1 MRRWILPCK
10 GDNRDE
16 RRSWVGLEGFT
27 YSHLMRI
34 MEYPRMASGLAR
46 EGEYGWD
53 GWLGCWQIW
62 ILDTI

>member
-1 MRRWILPCK
+1 M
-10 GDNRDE
+10 
-16 RRSWVGLEGFT
+16 GLEGFT